1 VLTGDLISGRYRLL
15 KQLGEG
21 GMGEVWR
28 ARNERTGREFALKI
42 LLPTLLDN
50 AEVLARFVREARLTS
65 GLRHPGIV
73 DVFDAGLTPDG
84 RPYIVM
90 EFLSG
95 ESLEDRLARERPL
108 PQAMVASMLAQ
119 VARAL
124 EAAHHAGI
132 VHRDLSTPNVF
143 LTFNGSD
150 PQAKILDF
158 GVMKTMGPAWD
169 GRVRTGDGTVLGS
182 PAYMSPEQACGA
194 ENVDHRTDIWS
205 LGVLLY
211 ECLSGRPPFS
221 GRNYNALLLAI
232 IAAPHRPVSETT
244 PGLDAELATLV
255 ESCLI
260 KDRNFRTQS
269 AREVAE
275 RLERIAER
283 LRRGQPLA
291 APATA
296 SERADALGLPRQV
309 RPLGVRAVD
318 ALYRGTRRGGAFAAG
333 GIALGAAIGIAIGV
347 SFATETKVVPEAQA
361 EPARPRAATSAAPE
375 SRAEPAED
383 SKAKRRQ
390 PPKRRLRPKNP
401 GFASGVSGPRSTHPE
416 SPSSPVDP
424 SARTAAL
431 SGEEAEPPSATLSE
445 AAPRPAEDDKL
456 IAELGPGRSTP

>member
-15 KQLGEG
+15 RQLGEG
-21 GMGEVWR
+21 GMGEVWA

-42 LLPTLLDN
+42 LLATLLDN

-65 GLRHPGIV
+65 ALRHPGIV

-108 PQAMVASMLAQ
+108 PQAQVAAMLAQ

-124 EAAHHAGI
+124 EAAHRAGI

-143 LTFNGSD
+143 LTFNGSE

-158 GVMKTMGPAWD
+158 GVMKPMGPAWD

-194 ENVDHRTDIWS
+194 ENVDHRSDIWS

-211 ECLSGRPPFS
+211 ECLCGRPPFS
-221 GRNYNALLLAI
+221 AKNYNALLLAI
-232 IAAPHRPVSETT
+232 IAAPHRPVSELMA
-244 PGLDAELATLV
+244 GLDANLAALV

-260 KDRNFRTQS
+260 KDRNYRIQT

-275 RLERIAER
+275 RLEQVARR
-283 LRRGQPLA
+283 LRSGQPLRKTG
-291 APATA
+291 TA
-296 SERADALGLPRQV
+296 LEREEALGLPRQL
-309 RPLGVRAVD
+309 RPLSMRLLG
-318 ALYRGTRRGGAFAAG
+318 ALARGTRRGGIFAAG
-333 GIALGAAIGIAIGV
+333 GVALGAAIGIAIGF
-347 SFATETKVVPEAQA
+347 SFGTETKVVPEPRA
-361 EPARPRAATSAAPE
+361 EPARPRTAPSALPE
-375 SRAEPAED
+375 SPVETAGDA
-383 SKAKRRQ
+383 KAKRRAA
-390 PPKRRLRPKNP
+390 PKRKARPT
-401 GFASGVSGPRSTHPE
+401 PRSPGLASLSVE
-416 SPSSPVDP
+416 P
-424 SARTAAL
+424 AAAGQPQ
-431 SGEEAEPPSATLSE
+431 SVSEPE
-445 AAPRPAEDDKL
+445 AAPPPVTDDKL
-456 IAELGPGRSTP
+456 VAELGPSRSAPYPETR